1 MFQLIMIKKCK
12 QSFLMVMKKKFMI
25 LIIILQFILLNFS
38 KEFQMKL
45 LLEFMLIKKF
55 KLLLKNKVKIL
66 YCLIIINSFQYFI
79 FKSKKVKIKLK
90 YTYVN

>member
-12 QSFLMVMKKKFMI
+12 QSFLMVMKKKFMT

-45 LLEFMLIKKF
+45 FLGFMQKF

-79 FKSKKVKIKLK
+79 FKSKKVK
-90 YTYVN
+90 N